1 VSAPA
6 KKLTLAGLAAA
17 ILAAFSQSDNI
28 ISAMEMHFGTSPYL
42 FVLASYRYELMSIL
56 IVALIVYYLVSVDF
70 LATYSRLRLNWMTRS
85 TALGQL
91 HPEEWA
97 LLGVIL
103 ILGTSLLANSYFKV
117 TRIYD
122 AYGLHYVADKLCRGD
137 FDDAI
142 TRMRVL
148 KANPLWEKYRSQLQA
163 AIERGADV
171 KELVDRR
178 LANFEA
184 DRERGSPEELLA
196 QAMEL
201 KVIFG
206 SNAWRTMDPRRD
218 PPATA
223 QWRQFLAQ
231 MKC

>member
-1 VSAPA
+1 MGVPA

-17 ILAAFSQSDNI
+17 ILAAVSQSDNI
-28 ISAMEMHFGTSPYL
+28 VSVLEKHFGTSPYL

-56 IVALIVYYLVSVDF
+56 IVALIVYYLVSADF
-70 LATYSRLRLNWMTRS
+70 LTTYSRLRLNWITRP

-91 HPEEWA
+91 HPEELA
-97 LLGVIL
+97 LLGVVL
-103 ILGTSLLANSYFKV
+103 ILGASLLVNSYLKV
-117 TRIYD
+117 TRIYN

-137 FDDAI
+137 FEEAI
-142 TRMRVL
+142 ARMKVL
-148 KANPLWEKYRSQLQA
+148 KANPLWERYRSQLQA
-163 AIERGADV
+163 ATERGADV

-201 KVIFG
+201 KIIFG
-206 SNAWRTMDPRRD
+206 SNAWRTMDARRD

-223 QWRQFLAQ
+223 QWRQFLTQ